1 MDTKKIVFIIG
12 GLLLVVGLVYV
23 LWGRGFAAQDRCLD
37 AGGSYDKQTGVCD
50 HNTDDIA
57 YEKFDGVV
65 YSGVIDGKQTSL
77 EIIGAGDGYRMS
89 VNGQVTLGQF
99 NTERGFGSDEN
110 ASTYI
115 LNWQQP
121 ESQQKKFVKL
131 SKDLSS
137 LVMVGSNG
145 QLDTTAT
152 LRAAEGTI
160 NPTTGESLIMGN
172 KTTDQVSNPIV
183 GGDKDEHGCIGS
195 AGYTWSTL
203 KKSCVRIFESG
214 FSFDAYGDNT
224 DTTLAAYVIV
234 SDDKKSAEVFL
245 PGKNSVTLVAVKRV
259 EGDVAPILFENKSEK
274 IKIMNTKD
282 MFIINVDGKSIFERD
297 WKENEAFSKLVGY

>member
-1 MDTKKIVFIIG
+1 MDTKKIAFIIG

-37 AGGSYDKQTGVCD
+37 AGGSYDKQTGTCD
-50 HNTDDIA
+50 HNMDDIA

-77 EIIGAGDGYRMS
+77 EIIGAGDGYRMTTD
-89 VNGQVTLGQF
+89 GQVVLGEL
-99 NTERGFGSDEN
+99 NTERGFNGDESN

-131 SKDLSS
+131 STDLSA
-137 LVMVGSNG
+137 LVMVGTNG
-145 QLDTTAT
+145 QLDAAAT
-152 LRAAEGTI
+152 LRAPEGTI
-160 NPTTGESLIMGN
+160 NPTTGEVISAGSMM
-172 KTTDQVSNPIV
+172 T

-195 AGYTWSTL
+195 AGYTWSAL

-245 PGKNSVTLVAVKRV
+245 PGKKPVTLTAVKRI
-259 EGDVAPILFENKSEK
+259 EGDIAPVLFENKAEK
-274 IKIMNTKD
+274 AKIINSKD

-297 WKENEAFSKLVGY
+297 WQDNEAFSKLLGF